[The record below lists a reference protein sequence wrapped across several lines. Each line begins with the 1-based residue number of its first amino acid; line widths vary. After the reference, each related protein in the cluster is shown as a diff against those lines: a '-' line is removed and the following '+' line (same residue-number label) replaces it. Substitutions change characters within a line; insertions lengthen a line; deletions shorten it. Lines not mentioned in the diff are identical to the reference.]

1 MIQFVIGASLTA
13 PPMVLVLDHIRD
25 IKEMFTRGK
34 LVYDCFS
41 KRDREQREPGI
52 MMLE

>member
-1 MIQFVIGASLTA
+1 MIQFAIGASLTA

-25 IKEMFTRGK
+25 IKEMLTRGK
-34 LVYDCFS
+34 LVYDCF
-41 KRDREQREPGI
+41 REREREREPGI